1 MGEEARR
8 GAEGGGGA
16 EGETG
21 LLGQEGQD
29 WGTLVFF
36 WTGLLRFASLRA
48 ACGRLSSFGRLQDGQ
63 DLQDGGRRMEGCK
76 EGEWDLAGV
85 VGDWGGRDP
94 PPRGFSERNDLD
106 LTL

>member
-1 MGEEARR
+1 MGEEVRR
-8 GAEGGGGA
+8 GAEGSGGA

-36 WTGLLRFASLRA
+36 WTG
-48 ACGRLSSFGRLQDGQ
+48 LQDGQ